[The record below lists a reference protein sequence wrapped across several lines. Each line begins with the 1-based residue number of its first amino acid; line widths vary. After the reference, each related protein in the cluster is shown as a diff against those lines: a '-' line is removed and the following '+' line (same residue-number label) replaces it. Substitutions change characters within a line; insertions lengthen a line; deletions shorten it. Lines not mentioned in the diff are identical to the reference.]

1 MKEVSRERH
10 CRTITDDAIGAIKR
24 ESEKKGLSMA
34 DIAESSRVPYVNITR
49 MFSGSYRRV
58 ITLRT
63 LVALADAIGF
73 DLELRLRPRRSTPA

>member
-10 CRTITDDAIGAIKR
+10 CRTITDDAIAQIAKEAG
-24 ESEKKGLSMA
+24 KKGLSMG

-49 MFSGSYRRV
+49 MFSGSYKRV

-73 DLELRLRPRRSTPA
+73 DLELKLRARRGASA